1 MKWTINQLIYF
12 TYSIISFIF
21 LSLWSA
27 EASFIPVSTSWEI
40 IGVFAILFLALPLV
54 LLLRR
59 KNLFYE
65 LAIKNK
71 GLLYSQA
78 VCLFIL
84 QYILILNQKNA
95 FLNAPHL
102 MELYTSMLTLG
113 TLITVIRVIRPL
125 TFEEWWT
132 KR

>member
-1 MKWTINQLIYF
+1 MKWTVNQLIYF

-21 LSLWSA
+21 LALWSA

-40 IGVFAILFLALPLV
+40 IGVFILLFLAIPLV

-84 QYILILNQKNA
+84 QYILIINQKNA

-113 TLITVIRVIRPL
+113 TFITIIRVIRPL

>member
-1 MKWTINQLIYF
+1 MKWTVNQLIYF

-65 LAIKNK
+65 LSIKNK
-71 GLLYSQA
+71 VGLYSQA
-78 VCLFIL
+78 VSLFIL
-84 QYILILNQKNA
+84 QYILILNQKDA
-95 FLNAPHL
+95 FLNKPFF
-102 MELYTSMLTLG
+102 MELYTWMLMLA
-113 TLITVIRVIRPL
+113 LFFSVIRVIRPL
-125 TFEEWWT
+125 TFEEWSS
-132 KR
+132 K

>member
-1 MKWTINQLIYF
+1 MKWTVNQLIYF

-21 LSLWSA
+21 LALWSA
-27 EASFIPVSTSWEI
+27 EASFIPVPVSWEI
-40 IGVFAILFLALPLV
+40 IGVFLILFLALPLA

-71 GLLYSQA
+71 GGLYSQA

-84 QYILILNQKNA
+84 QYILILNQKDA
-95 FLNAPHL
+95 FLNTPHI
-102 MELYTSMLTLG
+102 MELYTWMLTLA
-113 TLITVIRVIRPL
+113 LFLSIIRVIRPL
-125 TFEEWWT
+125 TFEEWSS
-132 KR
+132 K

>member
-1 MKWTINQLIYF
+1 MKWTVNQLIYF

-27 EASFIPVSTSWEI
+27 EASFIPFPNSWEI

-84 QYILILNQKNA
+84 QYILILNQKDA
-95 FLNAPHL
+95 FLNTPHI
-102 MELYTSMLTLG
+102 MELYTWMLMLA
-113 TLITVIRVIRPL
+113 LFFSVIRVIRPL
-125 TFEEWWT
+125 TFEEWSS
-132 KR
+132 K

>member
-1 MKWTINQLIYF
+1 MKWTVNQLIYF

-27 EASFIPVSTSWEI
+27 EASFLPFPNSWEL

-65 LAIKNK
+65 LSIKNK
-71 GLLYSQA
+71 GGLYSQA
-78 VCLFIL
+78 VSLFIL
-84 QYILILNQKNA
+84 QYILILNQKDA
-95 FLNAPHL
+95 FLNKPFF
-102 MELYTSMLTLG
+102 MELYTWMLMLA
-113 TLITVIRVIRPL
+113 LFFSVIRVIRPL
-125 TFEEWWT
+125 TFEEWSS
-132 KR
+132 K

>member
-1 MKWTINQLIYF
+1 MKWTVNQLIYF

-40 IGVFAILFLALPLV
+40 IGVFAILFLALPFV

-102 MELYTSMLTLG
+102 MELYTSMLMLG
-113 TLITVIRVIRPL
+113 TFITIIRVIRPL

>member
-1 MKWTINQLIYF
+1 MKWTVNQLIYF

>member
-1 MKWTINQLIYF
+1 MKWTVNQLIYF

-113 TLITVIRVIRPL
+113 TFITIIRVIRPL

>member
-1 MKWTINQLIYF
+1 MKWTVNQLIYF

-40 IGVFAILFLALPLV
+40 IGVFILLFLAIPLV

-84 QYILILNQKNA
+84 QYILIINQKNA

-102 MELYTSMLTLG
+102 MELYTSMLTLALFIG
-113 TLITVIRVIRPL
+113 VIRVIRPL

-132 KR
+132 K

>member
-1 MKWTINQLIYF
+1 MKWTFNQLIYF

-27 EASFIPVSTSWEI
+27 EASFIPFPNSWEI

-71 GLLYSQA
+71 GVLYSQA
-78 VCLFIL
+78 VSLFIL
-84 QYILILNQKNA
+84 QYILILNQKDA
-95 FLNAPHL
+95 FLNTPYY
-102 MELYTSMLTLG
+102 MELYTWMLMLA
-113 TLITVIRVIRPL
+113 LFFSVIRVIRPL
-125 TFEEWWT
+125 TFEEWSS
-132 KR
+132 K

>member
-84 QYILILNQKNA
+84 QYILILNQKDA
-95 FLNAPHL
+95 FLNTPYY
-102 MELYTSMLTLG
+102 MELYTWMLMLA
-113 TLITVIRVIRPL
+113 LFFSVIRVIRPL
-125 TFEEWWT
+125 TFEEWSS
-132 KR
+132 K

>member
-1 MKWTINQLIYF
+1 MKWTVNQLIYF

-27 EASFIPVSTSWEI
+27 EASFIPFPNSWEI

-71 GLLYSQA
+71 GVLYSQA
-78 VCLFIL
+78 VSLFIL
-84 QYILILNQKNA
+84 QYILILNQKHA
-95 FLNAPHL
+95 FLNTPYY
-102 MELYTSMLTLG
+102 MELYTWMLMLA
-113 TLITVIRVIRPL
+113 LFFSVIRVIRPL
-125 TFEEWWT
+125 TFEEWSS
-132 KR
+132 K

>member
-1 MKWTINQLIYF
+1 MKWTVNQLIYF

-21 LSLWSA
+21 LALWSA
-27 EASFIPVSTSWEI
+27 EATFIPIPISWEI
-40 IGVFAILFLALPLV
+40 ISVFVILFLTIPLV

-84 QYILILNQKNA
+84 QYILILNQKDA
-95 FLNAPHL
+95 FLNTPHI
-102 MELYTSMLTLG
+102 MELYTWMLTLA
-113 TLITVIRVIRPL
+113 LFLSIIRVIRPM
-125 TFEEWWT
+125 TFEEWSS
-132 KR
+132 K

>member
-1 MKWTINQLIYF
+1 MKWTVNQLIYF

-27 EASFIPVSTSWEI
+27 EASFIPFSTSWEI

-65 LAIKNK
+65 LSIKNK

-84 QYILILNQKNA
+84 QYILILNQKDA
-95 FLNAPHL
+95 FLNKPFF
-102 MELYTSMLTLG
+102 MELYTWMLMLA
-113 TLITVIRVIRPL
+113 LFFSVIRVIRPL
-125 TFEEWWT
+125 TFEEWSS
-132 KR
+132 K

>member
-1 MKWTINQLIYF
+1 MKWTVNQLIYF

-84 QYILILNQKNA
+84 QYILILNQKDA
-95 FLNAPHL
+95 FLNTPYS
-102 MELYTSMLTLG
+102 MELYTWMLMLA
-113 TLITVIRVIRPL
+113 LFFSVIRVIRPL
-125 TFEEWWT
+125 TFEEWSS
-132 KR
+132 K

>member
-1 MKWTINQLIYF
+1 MKWTVNQLIYF

-27 EASFIPVSTSWEI
+27 EASFLPFPNSWEI

-65 LAIKNK
+65 LSIKNK
-71 GLLYSQA
+71 GGLYSQA
-78 VCLFIL
+78 VSLFIL
-84 QYILILNQKNA
+84 QYILILNQKDA
-95 FLNAPHL
+95 FLNTPHM
-102 MELYTSMLTLG
+102 MELYTWMLMLA
-113 TLITVIRVIRPL
+113 LFFSVIRVIRPL
-125 TFEEWWT
+125 TFEEWSS
-132 KR
+132 K

>member
-1 MKWTINQLIYF
+1 MKRTFNQLIYF

-27 EASFIPVSTSWEI
+27 EASFIPFPNSWEI

-71 GLLYSQA
+71 GVLYSQA
-78 VCLFIL
+78 VSLFIL
-84 QYILILNQKNA
+84 QYILILNQKDA
-95 FLNAPHL
+95 FLNTPHI
-102 MELYTSMLTLG
+102 MELYTWMLMLA
-113 TLITVIRVIRPL
+113 LFFSVIRVIRPL
-125 TFEEWWT
+125 TFEEWSS
-132 KR
+132 K

>member
-1 MKWTINQLIYF
+1 MKWTVNQLIYF

-27 EASFIPVSTSWEI
+27 KASFIPFPNSWEI

-71 GLLYSQA
+71 GALYSQA
-78 VCLFIL
+78 VSLFIL
-84 QYILILNQKNA
+84 QYILILNQKDA
-95 FLNAPHL
+95 FLNTPYY
-102 MELYTSMLTLG
+102 MELYTWMLMLA
-113 TLITVIRVIRPL
+113 LFFSVIRVIRPL
-125 TFEEWWT
+125 TFEEWSS
-132 KR
+132 K